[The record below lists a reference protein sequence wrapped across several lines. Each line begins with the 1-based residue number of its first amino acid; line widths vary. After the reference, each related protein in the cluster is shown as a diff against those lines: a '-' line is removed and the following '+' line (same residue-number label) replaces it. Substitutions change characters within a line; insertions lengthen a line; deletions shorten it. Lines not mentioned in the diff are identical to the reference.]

1 MKAFFK
7 ELRAVLIGERN
18 DIRERFFC
26 VISLLVLL
34 SAFLGLLET
43 LPFSQELLM
52 IENLLILLLVTAIA
66 LVMCVHFRR
75 LELAGVLL
83 GLVLLIFVFPNIF
96 FLNGGVIGGAG
107 IWLCVNLIYSFLM
120 FDGITMYVFL
130 ALDILVNVSCYL
142 IAYYVPDMIKPLPGM
157 KIVMFD
163 SAFSVIATGLAIG
176 IMIKFNIRTY
186 SEKQQMVEQQKKELE
201 QLSDSRVSFFASM
214 SHEIRSP
221 INTIIGLN
229 EMILRESKEEETL
242 AYAKN
247 VKNAGKM
254 LLSLVNDILDVSQME
269 TQKMTIVRN
278 IYQTTEM
285 FEEVID
291 MVSARIDEKNLE
303 FLLHIDENIPSQMHG
318 DKKRIQQ
325 IMLNL
330 LTNAIK
336 YTEIGSIT
344 LDATAEKK
352 EEEDEVVLKIA
363 IRDTGIGI
371 KKEDIENIY
380 SIFKRIDQKKNQKIE
395 GSGLGLNITKQLVD
409 LMNGTIS
416 VDSIYK
422 RGSVF
427 TVSLKQGI
435 IDETPIGD
443 MIQNMHHNSQTGERY
458 RQLFEAPEVKIL
470 VVDDIQ
476 TNCMVIKKLL
486 EKTKV
491 SIDCVNNG
499 KECLELT
506 KTKAYNIILLD
517 HLMPE
522 MDGVETLRELRKQA
536 NGLCKDSV
544 VIALSANSGS
554 DMEEFYLNQGF
565 DAYLEKPIDSVTLE
579 KTLLSFLTEDLVE
592 YRNTDIDQVETNI
605 HRAFTKRKKRVLI
618 STDCVAEI
626 PNELIEKY
634 DIGVMYLYI
643 RTEKGRFADTIEINS
658 DTLENYVTDNTTT
671 AFADNVSVEE
681 YEEFFAEQLT
691 KADEVIYISLASNS
705 GKSYGTAV
713 EAAKSFDH
721 VHIIDSGQVCGG
733 EGILVLHAAKLAMQ
747 GKTTEEIIKSVNR
760 EKNRVVSR
768 YIVPSVGIFYQNGY
782 TGKLVMQIC
791 KLLRLHPVL
800 QMKKSRITITG
811 VMVGDMK
818 KARKQLVRYTL
829 LHKSKI
835 DEEAVFASYVA
846 LSIKEQNELKETIK
860 SCVPFEQLYFN
871 RTSFTTACNV
881 GLGAFGLS
889 YFKKEKN

>member
-7 ELRAVLIGERN
+7 ELRSILLGERS
-18 DIRERFFC
+18 DIRERFFS
-26 VISLLVLL
+26 VISLSVLFL
-34 SAFLGLLET
+34 AFLGLLET
-43 LPFSQELLM
+43 IPFSQKPLM
-52 IENLLILLLVTAIA
+52 IENFFLLMIITITTQVIS
-66 LVMCVHFRR
+66 VHFRR
-75 LELAGVLL
+75 VELASVLL
-83 GLVLLIFVFPNIF
+83 GLVLLVIVFPNIF
-96 FLNGGVIGGAG
+96 FLNGGVYGGAS
-107 IWLCVNLIYSFLM
+107 IWLCTNLIYTFLM
-120 FDGITMYVFL
+120 FDGKMKYVFIT
-130 ALDILVNVSCYL
+130 LDVLVDAGCYL
-142 IAYYVPDMIKPLPGM
+142 LAYFVPDIVTPLPSRET
-157 KIVMFD
+157 ILFD
-163 SAFSVIATGLAIG
+163 SAFTVIATGFAIG
-176 IMIKFNIRTY
+176 VMIKFNILTY
-186 SEKQQMVEQQKKELE
+186 SEKQQMIEQQKKKLE
-201 QLSDSRVSFFASM
+201 QLSDSRVNFFASM

-229 EMILRESKEEETL
+229 EMILRESREEETL

-269 TQKMTIVRN
+269 TQKMTIVQN
-278 IYQTTEM
+278 IYQTTEL

-291 MVSARIDEKNLE
+291 MVSTRINEKNLE
-303 FLLHIDENIPSQMHG
+303 FLIHIDENIPSQMYG

-336 YTEIGSIT
+336 YTETGSVT

-352 EEEDEVVLKIA
+352 EDDEVVLKIA

-380 SIFKRIDQKKNQKIE
+380 SIFKRIDQKKNQRIE

-409 LMNGTIS
+409 LMKGTIS

-427 TVSLKQGI
+427 TVSLKQKI

-470 VVDDIQ
+470 VVDDVQ

-491 SIDCVNNG
+491 SIDCVNSG
-499 KECLELT
+499 KECLEFT

-522 MDGVETLRELRKQA
+522 MDGVETIRELRKQT

-554 DMEEFYLNQGF
+554 DMEEFYLNRGF
-565 DAYLEKPIDSVTLE
+565 DAYLEKPFDSATLE
-579 KTLLSFLTEDLVE
+579 KTLLSFLPEDLIE
-592 YRNTDIDQVETNI
+592 YRNTDVKNGEPNI

-618 STDCVAEI
+618 STDCAAEI
-626 PNELIEKY
+626 PNALLDKY
-634 DIGVMYLYI
+634 DISVMYLYI
-643 RTEKGRFADTIEINS
+643 RTERGRFVDTIEINS
-658 DTLENYVTDNTTT
+658 DTLENYVTDTTTT
-671 AFADNVSVEE
+671 ASADNVSVEE

-691 KADEVIYISLASNS
+691 KADEIIYISLASNS

-768 YIVPSVGIFYQNGY
+768 YILPSAGIFYQNGY

-791 KLLRLHPVL
+791 KLFRLHPVL

-818 KARKQLVRYTL
+818 RARKQLVRYTL
-829 LHKSKI
+829 SHKNKI
-835 DEEAVFASYVA
+835 DEKAVFASHVA
-846 LSIKEQNELKETIK
+846 LSIKEQNELKDTIS
-860 SCVPFEQLYFN
+860 SCVSFEQLYFT
-871 RTSFTTACNV
+871 RASFTVACSV
-881 GLGAFGLS
+881 GIGAFGLS
-889 YFKKEKN
+889 YFKK

>member
-7 ELRAVLIGERN
+7 ELRAVLMGERD

-26 VISLLVLL
+26 VISLLILFC
-34 SAFLGLLET
+34 AFLGLMET
-43 LPFSQELLM
+43 LPFLKEPLM
-52 IENLLILLLVTAIA
+52 MVNLLILFLVTVVA
-66 LVMCVHFRR
+66 LVISVRFRR
-75 LELAGVLL
+75 VDLAGVLL
-83 GLVLLIFVFPNIF
+83 GLVLLVIVFPNIF
-96 FLNGGVIGGAG
+96 FLNGGVIGGAA
-107 IWLCVNLIYSFLM
+107 IWLCINLIYTFLM
-120 FDGITMYVFL
+120 FDGITMYVFIVL
-130 ALDILVNVSCYL
+130 DVVVNISCYFVAYYIPDILT
-142 IAYYVPDMIKPLPGM
+142 PLPSREA
-157 KIVMFD
+157 IMFD
-163 SAFSVIATGLAIG
+163 SAFSVIATGFAIG
-176 IMIKFNIRTY
+176 VMVKFNIRTY
-186 SEKQQMVEQQKKELE
+186 SEKQQMVELQKKELE

-278 IYQTTEM
+278 IYQTTEL
-285 FEEVID
+285 FEEVIE
-291 MVSARIDEKNLE
+291 MVRTRIDEKNLE
-303 FLLHIDENIPSQMHG
+303 FLIHIDENIPRQLHG

-336 YTEIGSIT
+336 YTETGSIS
-344 LDATAEKK
+344 LDAVAEKK
-352 EEEDEVVLKIA
+352 EEDEIILKIA

-380 SIFKRIDQKKNQKIE
+380 NIFKRIDQKKNQRIE

-443 MIQNMHHNSQTGERY
+443 MMQNIYHNSQTGEKY
-458 RQLFEAPEVKIL
+458 QQLFEAPEVKIM

-491 SIDCVNNG
+491 SIDCVNSG
-499 KECLELT
+499 KECLELA
-506 KTKAYNIILLD
+506 KTKAFNIILLD

-522 MDGVETLRELRKQA
+522 MDGIETLRELRKQV

-579 KTLLSFLTEDLVE
+579 KTLLSFLTEDLIE
-592 YRNTDIDQVETNI
+592 YRNTDVDDEASNI
-605 HRAFTKRKKRVLI
+605 HRTISKRKKRVLI

-691 KADEVIYISLASNS
+691 KAEELIYISLAANS

-733 EGILVLHAAKLAMQ
+733 EGLLVMHAAKLAMQ
-747 GKTTEEIIKSVNR
+747 GKTTEDIIKSVNR
-760 EKNRVVSR
+760 EKNRVVSK
-768 YIVPSVGIFYQNGY
+768 YIMPSVGIFYQNGY
-782 TGKLVMQIC
+782 TGKLMMQIC
-791 KLLRLHPVL
+791 RLLQLHPVL

-811 VMVGDMK
+811 VMIGDMK

-829 LHKSKI
+829 SHKSKI
-835 DEEAVFASYVA
+835 DEEAVFASHVA
-846 LSIKEQNELKETIK
+846 LSIKEQNELKETIN
-860 SCVPFEQLYFN
+860 SCVSFDQLYFN
-871 RTSFTTACNV
+871 RTSFSTACNV
-881 GLGAFGLS
+881 GLGAFGLT
-889 YFKKEKN
+889 YFKK